1 MAFFPAAK
9 DKNSKWYLAKRSV
22 VSIYIYMCV
31 SVCVCVYVYERL
43 LYFTSE
49 MCYIPATVTLQLL
62 IEEQFEQ

>member
-1 MAFFPAAK
+1 
-9 DKNSKWYLAKRSV
+9 
-22 VSIYIYMCV
+22 MCV